1 MVVKQYCKLVRDRIP
16 EIIKADGKRCT
27 FSVLS
32 EDDYISYLDVKLN
45 EELIEYQY
53 KLEGLDNKWRT
64 ATQQMLDKIIYYDL
78 KPGKYMLAVRA
89 KNYSSEWKDGC

>member
-32 EDDYISYLDVKLN
+32 EDDYISYLDDKLN
-45 EELIEYQY
+45 EELIE
-53 KLEGLDNKWRT
+53 
-64 ATQQMLDKIIYYDL
+64 
-78 KPGKYMLAVRA
+78 
-89 KNYSSEWKDGC
+89 